1 MPLLASPSSNR
12 DQETAPRDPKAKCK
26 RALSS
31 SPPRSRGALGWGSA
45 LLQPG
50 LCVPGEAAP
59 PGGKK
64 SLSHSAP
71 GKWMPHASF
80 PGGRGTFQAV
90 FSCWRAGRGGAS
102 YRLLQII
109 DLSWQLILPPTHGHG
124 AQCCCCCCWRGQG
137 RTCCV
142 CSPQARMGCC
152 PWQCPCPW
160 GGWAWAVS
168 AGCGQCCGL

>member
-1 MPLLASPSSNR
+1 MCCETGLLKGVDHRAGNWETTLRAMCPPLLPHQVVTHISPRVPLLASPSSNR

-80 PGGRGTFQAV
+80 PGEEGPFRLFLA
-90 FSCWRAGRGGAS
+90 AGGQGEGVPLTGC
-102 YRLLQII
+102 YRL
-109 DLSWQLILPPTHGHG
+109 
-124 AQCCCCCCWRGQG
+124 
-137 RTCCV
+137 
-142 CSPQARMGCC
+142 
-152 PWQCPCPW
+152 
-160 GGWAWAVS
+160 
-168 AGCGQCCGL
+168 